1 MKDENADGLYDRL
14 DPALGFGIT
23 QISRGNGVTTITW
36 AAVPGR
42 TYQLESCD
50 GLGGAWLPLNPPL
63 SAAAGQ
69 LTLSSTDTAGLT
81 SRFYRVGL
89 VN

>member
-14 DPALGFGIT
+14 DPALGFGII
-23 QISRGNGVTTITW
+23 QILRGDGVTTINW

-50 GLGGAWLPLNPPL
+50 ALGRPWVPRNAPL
-63 SAAAGQ
+63 SAAPWQ
-69 LTLSSTDTAGLT
+69 LT
-81 SRFYRVGL
+81 SRLRT
-89 VN
+89 